1 MNKLSWWKILLI
13 CIGVLFLI
21 SVVVTLFPSFSQSK
35 YNGIDEMYKS
45 QQSMDYMPTMKYN
58 SAESFV
64 PDAEDRVVIETAS
77 LGLEVED
84 ETQFDIATMT
94 VENLVNSTDSYIL
107 NQNIALKPKSTY
119 NKKDYYLGTYVL
131 RVNTIN
137 YDYVFSELKNLGKVT
152 SLNQNKEDVTG
163 EVSSI
168 NNQISIKNGDILDLR
183 SDMYDTNNSASK
195 KVLENKIIKLEQEI
209 INLQNQISIKE
220 ENADYVR
227 INLTI
232 TEKHLANKAISNDF
246 LSVLTG
252 SFNVLAYI
260 ILALLPWAVV
270 AFITYFIISLIIKCN
285 KSKKLK
291 LKK

>member
-21 SVVVTLFPSFSQSK
+21 SVVVTLFPSFSQSR
-35 YNGIDEMYKS
+35 YNGTDEMYKS

-84 ETQFDIATMT
+84 ETQFDTATMT

-107 NQNIALKPKSTY
+107 NQNITLKSKTR
-119 NKKDYYLGTYVL
+119 NDKKDYYLGTYVL
-131 RVNTIN
+131 RVNATN
-137 YDYVFSELKNLGKVT
+137 YAYVFSELKNLGKIT

-163 EVSSI
+163 EVSSTDDK
-168 NNQISIKNGDILDLR
+168 ISSKTGEILDLR
-183 SDMYDTNNSASK
+183 SDMYDTNNTASK
-195 KVLENKIIKLEQEI
+195 KVIENKIIQLEKDI
-209 INLQNQISIKE
+209 RDLQNQISIQE

-232 TEKHLANKAISNDF
+232 CEKHLASKVASNDF
-246 LSVLTG
+246 LSVLIG
-252 SFNVLAYI
+252 SFKVLAYI
-260 ILALLPWAVV
+260 ILVLLPWAVI
-270 AFITYFIISLIIKCN
+270 AFITYLIIKRN
-285 KSKKLK
+285 KSKKAK

>member
-21 SVVVTLFPSFSQSK
+21 SVVVTLFPSFSQSR
-35 YNGIDEMYKS
+35 YNGTDEMYKS

-107 NQNIALKPKSTY
+107 NQNITLKSKTR
-119 NKKDYYLGTYVL
+119 NDKKDYYLGTYVL
-131 RVNTIN
+131 RVNATN
-137 YDYVFSELKNLGKVT
+137 YAYVFSELKNLGKIT

-163 EVSSI
+163 EVSSTDDK
-168 NNQISIKNGDILDLR
+168 ISSKTGEILDLR
-183 SDMYDTNNSASK
+183 SDMYDTNNTASK
-195 KVLENKIIKLEQEI
+195 KVIENKIIQLEKDI
-209 INLQNQISIKE
+209 RDLQNQISIQE

-232 TEKHLANKAISNDF
+232 CEKHLASKVASNDF
-246 LSVLTG
+246 LSVLIG
-252 SFNVLAYI
+252 SFKVLAYI
-260 ILALLPWAVV
+260 ILVLLPWAVI
-270 AFITYFIISLIIKCN
+270 AFITYLIIKRN
-285 KSKKLK
+285 KSKKAK

>member
-21 SVVVTLFPSFSQSK
+21 SVVVTLFPSFSQSR
-35 YNGIDEMYKS
+35 YNGTDEMYKS

-107 NQNIALKPKSTY
+107 NQNITLKSKTR
-119 NKKDYYLGTYVL
+119 NDKKDYYLGTYVL
-131 RVNTIN
+131 RVNATN
-137 YDYVFSELKNLGKVT
+137 YAYVFSELKNLGKIT

-163 EVSSI
+163 EVSSTDDK
-168 NNQISIKNGDILDLR
+168 ISSKTGEILDLR
-183 SDMYDTNNSASK
+183 SDMYDTNNTASK
-195 KVLENKIIKLEQEI
+195 KVIENKIIKLEQEI
-209 INLQNQISIKE
+209 KNLQNQISIKE

-232 TEKHLANKAISNDF
+232 CEKHLANKATSSGF
-246 LSVLTG
+246 LSVLIS
-252 SFNVLAYI
+252 SFKVLVYI
-260 ILALLPWAVV
+260 LSVLLPWAVV
-270 AFITYFIISLIIKCN
+270 AFIIYLIVKYN
-285 KSKKLK
+285 KSKKAK